1 MSGSVLGPIR
11 GFQRNL
17 DDPAGVNGSERRRGP
32 RTVLTNLAYIHL
44 EPDSGAIVLNVSE
57 GGLGFHAVA
66 PVRQTGIIRFW
77 CSMKPDERVEASGEV
92 AWTDESK
99 KTGGLRFTHLSEGA
113 QEQIQ
118 RWIGQATTSTPDAAK
133 SPEPRPEVF
142 EYLPKLSSVA
152 PVGPDG
158 EQDHESARAYFD
170 LTASQMS
177 AEARSGPAALPSL
190 FWQAPTP
197 EMPVLRSQPK
207 FARGFAAGVLVSLV
221 VAAAFL
227 AYSYPGQVGRLI
239 ATASQNGMKSA
250 PPSEP
255 LPTAPPPVPGASDAA
270 ATKPADTPITAPATS
285 SSNPSSS
292 LPSSSPLPSSPPQR
306 DLEPQATVDPRGA
319 AQQPSALGRA
329 QDSVTPSPRDVE
341 QVPSEDDGSEPD
353 MIAAERYLHG
363 PGGARNTAAAI
374 RFLWAA
380 IEKGNST
387 AEIMLADL
395 YARGDGVPK
404 NCAQARVLL
413 IAAAGKGNLEARQR
427 LQDLNGKGCY

>member
-1 MSGSVLGPIR
+1 MSRSMLGQINQ
-11 GFQRNL
+11 FQGNL
-17 DDPAGVNGSERRRGP
+17 DDRAGAGGSERRRSP

-44 EPDSGAIVLNVSE
+44 EPDSGAIVLNISE

-66 PVRQTGIIRFW
+66 PVLQTGIIRFW

-113 QEQIQ
+113 REQIQ
-118 RWIGQATTSTPDAAK
+118 KWIGQVATSGPDAAK
-133 SPEPRPEVF
+133 SSEPQAEVF
-142 EYLPKLSSVA
+142 EYLPKLSSSA
-152 PVGPDG
+152 PVAQNAEEAP
-158 EQDHESARAYFD
+158 ESARAYFD
-170 LTASQMS
+170 QTASQMMS
-177 AEARSGPAALPSL
+177 VEARSGPAALPSL

-197 EMPVLRSQPK
+197 EKPVLRSQPK
-207 FARGFAAGVLVSLV
+207 FVRGFAAGVLVSLV

-227 AYSYPGQVGRLI
+227 AYSYPRQVSSLL
-239 ATASQNGMKSA
+239 ATASQRGMKSA
-250 PPSEP
+250 PPSGP
-255 LPTAPPPVPGASDAA
+255 LPTAPPPISSVSDAA
-270 ATKPADTPITAPATS
+270 PAKAPDTPTTAPITS
-285 SSNPSSS
+285 SALPSSTLPSS
-292 LPSSSPLPSSPPQR
+292 LPPP
-306 DLEPQATVDPRGA
+306 DLEPQATIDPRGVTRQPG
-319 AQQPSALGRA
+319 AQGSAEGSMA
-329 QDSVTPSPRDVE
+329 PAPRTVE

-353 MIAAERYLHG
+353 MIAAERYLHSPDG
-363 PGGARNTAAAI
+363 RKNTAAAI
-374 RFLWAA
+374 GFLWAA

-427 LQDLNGKGCY
+427 LQDLNGKGCF